1 VEAIILAGGQA
12 TRLGDAARGMPKAL
26 VPVAGHPLAEYQVS
40 QLVRAGVE
48 RVFVSCAA
56 GQGGLF
62 EAKLSGLGAEI
73 VAVPEAEPL
82 GRGGGLRLAAEQRQE
97 SGPVYAFNGDELHDV
112 DLRALLEAHEERGG
126 AATIVVAPLKSHF
139 GVVEL
144 AAGDRISGFREAPR
158 LPHWVNAGIYVLDDE
173 GLARLPER
181 GDHEQSTF
189 PELAEEAK
197 LFGFRHE
204 GLWITVN
211 TPKDLQRAEAHYA
224 AHPELRPTL
233 ARNRTQSVPS
243 AQRTSGGGLGE
254 PGGSPSDS
262 PYAK

>member
-12 TRLGDAARGMPKAL
+12 TRMGDSTRGRPKAL
-26 VPVAGHPLAEYQVS
+26 VPIAGHPLAEYQVS
-40 QLVRAGVE
+40 QLVRAGVD
-48 RVFVSCAA
+48 RVIVSCGDRQAK
-56 GQGGLF
+56 LF

-73 VAVPEAEPL
+73 VAVAETEPL
-82 GRGGGLRLAAEQRQE
+82 GRGGGLRFAAEQREE
-97 SGPVYAFNGDELHDV
+97 SGALYAFNGDELHDV
-112 DLRALLEAHEERGG
+112 DLRALLEAHEEHGG
-126 AATIVVAPLKSHF
+126 AATIVVAPLTSQF

-144 AAGDRISGFREAPR
+144 AEGDRISGFREAPR
-158 LPHWVNAGIYVLDDE
+158 LPHWVNAGVYILDDE
-173 GLARLPER
+173 ALARMPEL

-189 PELAEEAK
+189 PELAAEGK

-233 ARNRTQSVPS
+233 ARGRS
-243 AQRTSGGGLGE
+243 
-254 PGGSPSDS
+254 
-262 PYAK
+262 